1 MCADAASAAPGQT
14 DGDDQQYKWACCTDT
29 EWNKK
34 SKRENEKSKRVRKKS
49 KREKEKFKQVKK
61 KSKWENKKSK
71 WEKEKFKQEKTK
83 SKYKEEIALSWV
95 IETIQYKWSC
105 TKTEWSIKSQSGK

>member
-1 MCADAASAAPGQT
+1 MCANVASAATGQT

-61 KSKWENKKSK
+61 KSKWE
-71 WEKEKFKQEKTK
+71 KEKFKQEKTK